1 METLSQAEFL
11 AALFTAATAG
21 VGMLVV
27 MSRAHA
33 LISAE
38 MAERVAQS
46 IAALKEASPTRSL
59 QLRRC
64 GVQDASALRRLEDA

>member
-1 METLSQAEFL
+1 METVSQAEFL

-21 VGMLVV
+21 VGMLIV

-33 LISAE
+33 VLTAE

-46 IAALKEASPTRSL
+46 IATLQEASPKPSR
-59 QLRRC
+59 
-64 GVQDASALRRLEDA
+64 

>member
-1 METLSQAEFL
+1 METVYQAEFL

-21 VGMLVV
+21 VGMLIV

-33 LISAE
+33 VLTAE

-46 IAALKEASPTRSL
+46 IATLQEASPKPSR
-59 QLRRC
+59 
-64 GVQDASALRRLEDA
+64 

>member
-1 METLSQAEFL
+1 METVYQAEFL

-21 VGMLVV
+21 VGMLIV

-33 LISAE
+33 VLTAE

-46 IAALKEASPTRSL
+46 IAMLQEASPKPSR
-59 QLRRC
+59 
-64 GVQDASALRRLEDA
+64 